1 MIRRVLTA
9 CALLA
14 LPTAVSAQQPKPGQ
28 QPKPDPRPKQEK
40 NDPVNQAAN
49 RIALDK
55 ESVVL
60 DPIKHANLAL
70 FPVISTA
77 KTRHDTNYL
86 VLDEGMEKH
95 LVQVV
100 EKGEGDVNHLE
111 LRNQSDR
118 PLFLMAGEVVIGGKQ
133 DRIIGKNTIV
143 APHVTEQ
150 VPVFCVEHGRWNGR
164 KAEFSSAQ
172 ALAHTELRKKASFK
186 DQGEVWKEVAAKN
199 AKRKLTNDTDTYRG
213 VTQDSTVKTS
223 IASYDKAIRG
233 GLAGVSEK
241 DQMIG
246 FVVALGGKVVA
257 IETFGSP
264 TLFRKFQDKLLRSY
278 FVEAVDH
285 TYDPA
290 KPAAAP
296 AAADISGFHD
306 KAARARRS
314 VVLEKKAGKTVQ
326 FDEDDVQGSEVE
338 GEDGKPVY
346 RGAYE

>member
-1 MIRRVLTA
+1 MIRRVLAA

-28 QPKPDPRPKQEK
+28 KPKPGK
-40 NDPVNQAAN
+40 NDQVNQAAN

-60 DPIKHANLAL
+60 EPIKHANLAV

-100 EKGEGDVNHLE
+100 EKGEGGDVNHLE

-150 VPVFCVEHGRWNGR
+150 VPVFCVEHGRWSGR

-172 ALAHTELRKKASFK
+172 ALAHTELRKKASFE

-264 TLFRKFQDKLLRSY
+264 ALFQKFQDKLLRSY

-285 TYDPA
+285 THDAA

-296 AAADISGFHD
+296 APADITGFHE
-306 KAARARRS
+306 KAARAKRS

-326 FDEDDVQGSEVE
+326 FDENDVQGSEVE